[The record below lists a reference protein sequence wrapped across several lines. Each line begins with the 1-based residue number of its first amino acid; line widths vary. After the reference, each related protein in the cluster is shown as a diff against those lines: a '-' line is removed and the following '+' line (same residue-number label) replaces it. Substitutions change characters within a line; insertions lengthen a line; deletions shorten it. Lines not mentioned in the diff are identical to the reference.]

1 MILIRVY
8 DGNTFA
14 RLLVES
20 GPPNALQVLSG
31 TVLHGLHRQVDKTW
45 WPTPPQA
52 VAQDGRVKEAIRTL
66 IDQGLAAKLPG
77 LL

>member
-1 MILIRVY
+1 
-8 DGNTFA
+8 
-14 RLLVES
+14 
-20 GPPNALQVLSG
+20 
-31 TVLHGLHRQVDKTW
+31 VDKTW